1 MDRDHF
7 LSLSLNFTPLRSL
20 TRLISENP
28 VFFGCFAFFLLGGGI
43 LLLNIETGDAIRYFS
58 DHRATWSDLF
68 FTYGTR
74 LGEEYTYLLVF
85 AIGLFVRFRYSFLIL
100 LTGFVVTGV
109 SYGTKAFF
117 AHDRPITYFRK
128 LQSLGEINLIEG
140 IELHSGATSFPS
152 GHTMSAFA
160 LFGLL
165 AMLVPR
171 KRWVGL
177 WFFVLSLIVGLS
189 RIYLVQHFL
198 KDVYLGAII
207 GIVLAMLLVLANR
220 RWGLREERWYN
231 SSIPMAMR
239 RNSPQLPT

>member
-1 MDRDHF
+1 M
-7 LSLSLNFTPLRSL
+7 
-20 TRLISENP
+20 
-28 VFFGCFAFFLLGGGI
+28 GG
-43 LLLNIETGDAIRYFS
+43 LFLLNIETGDAIRYFS
-58 DHRATWSDLF
+58 DRRATWSDLI

-85 AIGLFVRFRYSFLIL
+85 TIGLFVRFRYSFLVL
-100 LTGFVVTGV
+100 FTGFIVTGV
-109 SYGTKAFF
+109 SFGTKAFF

-171 KRWVGL
+171 KNWVGL
-177 WFFVLSLIVGLS
+177 LFFGLALLVGVS

-207 GIVLAMLLVLANR
+207 GISLAMLLVLANR
-220 RWGLREERWYN
+220 RWGVTEERWYN

-239 RNSPQLPT
+239 RNQPQLPT